1 MAMKEGLKDLSSK
14 RQLYQLFTVANLRY
28 QLDDVDKTKF
38 SCNESLPLQ
47 AKPLE
52 HLKLHMIIRISIC

>member
-1 MAMKEGLKDLSSK
+1 MKDLSSK

-52 HLKLHMIIRISIC
+52 RLKLHMIIRISIC